1 MAPKPGAD
9 RRSGPPD
16 ARLLNGAVVTES
28 IAVTM
33 PRLSDSMTEGT
44 IARWLIEDGA
54 TVKRGE
60 AIVDI
65 ETDKATMAFEAEA
78 SGTLRVRSA
87 VGESVAVGAP
97 IALIESSS
105 SSGEGVARASSGEGL
120 PGSASATPVAAVKAP
135 PVVERPEPVRAARPA
150 ERVSPPGVSDGVS
163 ASPLARRVAAELGV
177 DLATV
182 RGSGPHARIFKRDVV
197 GAGAGEGEPA
207 GARRPRGADRRP
219 APRPRLV
226 TEWKG
231 EATPIPTIFVESE
244 VAFTKAIELREQLR
258 SELNPA
264 PTLEDIVVK
273 AVAVTLRRHP
283 QLNASW
289 HEDAIVLRPN
299 IDVANASLVGDELI
313 PLTIADADSLPLPTV
328 AARSAEL
335 LALAQAGS
343 LSESNPAPATFTIT
357 NLGMFGTTRFTPV
370 LEAQQAAG
378 LGIGAVHAAQ
388 TRRKGGAPPVAAAL
402 CLVCDARVAN
412 PAHAAMF
419 LESLAELLDAPM
431 RLLL

>member
-1 MAPKPGAD
+1 
-9 RRSGPPD
+9 
-16 ARLLNGAVVTES
+16 VTES

-44 IARWLIEDGA
+44 VARWLKQDGA
-54 TVKRGE
+54 VVKRGE

-78 SGTLRVRSA
+78 SGTLRLRSA
-87 VGESVAVGAP
+87 VGETVAVGAP

-105 SSGEGVARASSGEGL
+105 SSGEGVAGASSGESL
-120 PGSASATPVAAVKAP
+120 PGSASATPVAAVQARP
-135 PVVERPEPVRAARPA
+135 AVERPKPVRAARPA
-150 ERVSPPGVSDGVS
+150 ERLSPSGVNDGVS

-177 DLATV
+177 DLAEV
-182 RGSGPHARIFKRDVV
+182 RGSGPYQRIFKSDVV
-197 GAGAGEGEPA
+197 GAGARDVAVPV
-207 GARRPRGADRRP
+207 GARRPTHPDRRP
-219 APRPRLV
+219 AAGPRLV
-226 TEWKG
+226 TDWKG
-231 EATPIPTIFVESE
+231 EAAPTPTIFVESE

-258 SELNPA
+258 SELDPA

-273 AVAVTLRRHP
+273 AVAVTLRQHP
-283 QLNASW
+283 RLNSSW
-289 HEDAIVLRPN
+289 HEDAIVPRAN
-299 IDVANASLVGDELI
+299 IDVANASVVGDALI
-313 PLTIADADSLPLPTV
+313 ALTIADADSLPLPAV

-343 LSESNPAPATFTIT
+343 LSESNLPPATFTIT
-357 NLGMFGTTRFTPV
+357 NLGMFGTARFTPV
-370 LEAQQAAG
+370 LEAQQAAS

-388 TRRKGGAPPVAAAL
+388 PRHKDGAPRVAAAL
-402 CLVCDARVAN
+402 CLVCDGRVAN

-419 LESLAELLDAPM
+419 LEALAELLEAPM